1 MGLRLAA
8 AQLAQ
13 RDEPSVRG
21 RSPTRTFVL
30 MSDSRALLLARIR
43 TALATGPAPAPPAPN
58 WDAPVHPPLPAGQ
71 SLVEVFGQNFQR
83 IGGEFFYCE
92 TLGELR
98 AQLTTW
104 LAARLPTDGRFYVW
118 EPALQQLL
126 AAAGVA
132 FEATEAE
139 FIDQAA
145 AGLTSCEALVARTGS
160 VLLGAATASGRR
172 LSIYPEQHLV
182 LARPSQAVAEIAE
195 ALGAVSTRTGSQLP
209 SMLSLTT
216 GPSRT
221 ADIEKTLVLGAHG
234 PRRLTLFLLEDG
246 AENLA

>member
-1 MGLRLAA
+1 
-8 AQLAQ
+8 
-13 RDEPSVRG
+13 
-21 RSPTRTFVL
+21 
-30 MSDSRALLLARIR
+30 MSDSRETMLARIR
-43 TALATGPAPAPPAPN
+43 TALAAGPAPAPPTPDWA
-58 WDAPVHPPLPAGQ
+58 APVHPPLPTGQ
-71 SLVEVFGQNFQR
+71 SLAEVFGQNFER
-83 IGGEFFYCE
+83 IGGEFFACD
-92 TLGELR
+92 TLGELGASLR
-98 AQLTTW
+98 AW
-104 LAARLPTDGRFYVW
+104 LAERLPAGGRFYVW
-118 EPALQQLL
+118 ESAMQALL
-126 AAAGVA
+126 AAAEVP

-172 LSIYPEQHLV
+172 LSIYPEQHVV

-195 ALGAVSTRTGSQLP
+195 ALGAVQARTGGQLP

-234 PRRLTLFLLEDG
+234 PRRLTLFLLSDA